1 MFIAG
6 RVFEK
11 SEDARIWVELN
22 TAPDERRYWYIVQLL
37 DEDLKFKIE
46 NRPVA
51 GLPVNGTIHARAPDM
66 EAPADEVPADAD
78 SSPEFEVC
86 AVCAAKPSPELCPSC
101 VNNRKLIGE
110 LQAQVLG
117 FNTQLL
123 VATEKLEKQA
133 VQLRGDAVT
142 EEKVARAFARLPAK
156 ETE

>member
-46 NRPVA
+46 TRGVA
-51 GLPVNGTIHARAPDM
+51 GLPVNDA
-66 EAPADEVPADAD
+66 EAPADEAPADADAD
-78 SSPEFEVC
+78 SSPEFEEC
-86 AVCAAKPSPELCPSC
+86 AICAAKPGTPDLCPSC
-101 VNNRKLIGE
+101 LNNRKLIGQ
-110 LQAQVLG
+110 LQSQVLG

-123 VATEKLEKQA
+123 VAKEKLEKQA

-142 EEKVARAFARLPAK
+142 DEKVARAFDRLAPK
-156 ETE
+156 VTE